1 MKLAQPVLIQSFE
14 NEFAS
19 SGLSKDPE
27 TPAIAGTVL
36 TRLGTKLSA
45 EDQKTMAS
53 LAGKL
58 LFLHWSRPELGN
70 PIREVSRHMT
80 EGTEEALKQAMR
92 IRDYVVATRNR
103 GRIIRPNRQ
112 WNGSDRDIELV
123 IRGMSDSNYATDQ
136 ETRKSTTGIIVYLEE
151 TVVASRSAGQNS
163 AALSVTEAEWS
174 AAIAAMQS
182 MIHVQNIVESLGFKV
197 KKPMILQVDNKGA
210 VDLANGFSV
219 GGRSKHFDV
228 KVHYARE
235 LKRVGLLRVVH
246 IPGDMNQ
253 SDILTKNVTGPLLDR
268 HSETMVTDEEIG
280 D

>member
-1 MKLAQPVLIQSFE
+1 MSDTETETRRTSRRLPSFDGKK
-14 NEFAS
+14 AS
-19 SGLSKDPE
+19 YANFSMIFRQYARKHGYLHE
-27 TPAIAGTVL
+27 
-36 TRLGTKLSA
+36 
-45 EDQKTMAS
+45 
-53 LAGKL
+53 LAGKQPDL
-58 LFLHWSRPELGN
+58 
-70 PIREVSRHMT
+70 
-80 EGTEEALKQAMR
+80 GTEEALKQAMR

-136 ETRKSTTGIIVYLEE
+136 ETRKSITGIIVYLEE

-182 MIHVQNIVESLGFKV
+182 MIHVHTIVESLGFKV